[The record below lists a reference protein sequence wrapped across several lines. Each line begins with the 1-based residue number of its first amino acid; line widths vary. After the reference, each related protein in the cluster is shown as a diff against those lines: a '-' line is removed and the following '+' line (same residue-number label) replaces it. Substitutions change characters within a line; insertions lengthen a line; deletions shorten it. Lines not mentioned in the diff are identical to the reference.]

1 MEESDRLDEQFSRG
15 GFVSRKWMY
24 GRGSIIG
31 VLNVELL
38 EKEPEPGQDILVV
51 LVDEF
56 GFISR
61 ATFDSGGSK
70 GNDLSPQ
77 KPRQEPGKVRNPFS
91 SSPTGPS
98 PRTQK
103 PREKSV
109 DRTAEEAIP
118 SAAARRLFG
127 SQQESTGLC
136 SREYQGRNT
145 STNRGFS
152 RIYISYIG

>member
-1 MEESDRLDEQFSRG
+1 MNSSAEG